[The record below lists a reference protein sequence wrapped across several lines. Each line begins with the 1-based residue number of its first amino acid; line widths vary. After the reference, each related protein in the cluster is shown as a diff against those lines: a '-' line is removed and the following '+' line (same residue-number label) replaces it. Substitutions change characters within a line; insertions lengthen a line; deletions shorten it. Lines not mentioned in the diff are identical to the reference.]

1 MDKQDI
7 DHALEMNFSGSRAGL
22 YREGA
27 DLLPVIV
34 RPPAT
39 ERQDANHLNNVL
51 VWSQSRQQYIPLSN
65 VIHGFSLE
73 WEDPLILR
81 RDRTRVLTVQTDPS
95 PQSGQTSGDILAR
108 VKPRIDALT
117 LPHGYRIEWGGDAE
131 NSSEAQQGLFT
142 TLPLGYLVMFIITVL
157 MFSSLKTPSPSG

>member
-7 DHALEMNFSGSRAGL
+7 DNALEMNFSGSRAGL

-34 RPPAT
+34 RPPEA

-65 VIHGFSLE
+65 VINGFAPE

-95 PQSGQTSGDILAR
+95 PLSGQTSVI
-108 VKPRIDALT
+108 
-117 LPHGYRIEWGGDAE
+117 
-131 NSSEAQQGLFT
+131 
-142 TLPLGYLVMFIITVL
+142 
-157 MFSSLKTPSPSG
+157 FSRG